1 MARHALTTTALDS
14 APTRTLVDCDVPD
27 VMHPGFPCQHITG
40 RDEPAHRVAG
50 FYSNRTEQFFP
61 YRDVAPAEG
70 ETFCELTI
78 RAIGMISNSFGWL
91 PNRAWHVMSEA
102 YRENDRIDYEA
113 GGRNHGP
120 YDDDADVIILSFN

>member
-1 MARHALTTTALDS
+1 MLDLRIPVKLDRLCMHDNNPPPKELDLMARHALTTTALDS
-14 APTRTLVDCDVPD
+14 APTRTTTTCDAPD
-27 VMHPGFPCQHITG
+27 AYHPGFPCAHVLG

-78 RAIGMISNSFGWL
+78 AAIGMISNSFGWL
-91 PNRAWHVMSEA
+91 PNRAWHV
-102 YRENDRIDYEA
+102 
-113 GGRNHGP
+113 
-120 YDDDADVIILSFN
+120 